1 MNSVSSGI
9 CAAWMHSHWP
19 RANAS
24 AAAVLNSVPHQ
35 GTGGQEAAETIASS
49 FGLQVADPSFGDRV
63 AFSRCM
69 ISGQAAQE
77 VEPNGKAAA
86 EVTALFDWV
95 VAQLHTRTRAPAQRK
110 KKGEAA

>member
-1 MNSVSSGI
+1 MRLPRSIHGRMLALSV
-9 CAAWMHSHWP
+9 ATTLAF
-19 RANAS
+19 
-24 AAAVLNSVPHQ
+24 AVLNSVPHQ
-35 GTGGQEAAETIASS
+35 GTGGQEAAETIVAT
-49 FGLQVADPSFGDRV
+49 FGLQVADPTFGDRV

-77 VEPNGKAAA
+77 VEPNGKAAS

-95 VAQLHTRTRAPAQRK
+95 VAHLHNRTRAPAQRK